1 MARVQHV
8 LTSKHP
14 KTAKDMELL
23 ASLTVAK
30 RDHDPSISLDQPSVS
45 YENILL
51 ERFETWKWRDRLV
64 AKSPKITSPCLI
76 AFGPCGLLNFFFCVL
91 LLSYVFLKSHV
102 CYVSSSLWLN
112 DVASYLLGSSTWQ
125 ALKSG

>member
-76 AFGPCGLLNFFFCVL
+76 AFGPCGLLNFFFVCCCLVMYFSNLTFATYRRHCGSTTWPLICSVL
-91 LLSYVFLKSHV
+91 R
-102 CYVSSSLWLN
+102 
-112 DVASYLLGSSTWQ
+112 LG
-125 ALKSG
+125 KP